1 MMTINTINTLLTL
14 TTDETIVAELTAEL
28 EKAKKTAAKKAE
40 EVAAKAAVYAEAHDV
55 VMGVLAD
62 ATAPLTLADL
72 YTACGADLSISKSQL
87 AYALRVYW
95 ADEVEKTEG
104 KVNAYAHKA

>member
-1 MMTINTINTLLTL
+1 MMTINTLNTLLTL

-28 EKAKKTAAKKAE
+28 EKAKKAAAKKAE
-40 EVAAKAAVYAEAHDV
+40 EVATKAAVYAEAREV

-62 ATAPLTLADL
+62 ATAPMTLADL
-72 YTACGADLSISKSQL
+72 YAACGEELSISKSQL

-104 KVNAYAHKA
+104 KVNAYAIKA